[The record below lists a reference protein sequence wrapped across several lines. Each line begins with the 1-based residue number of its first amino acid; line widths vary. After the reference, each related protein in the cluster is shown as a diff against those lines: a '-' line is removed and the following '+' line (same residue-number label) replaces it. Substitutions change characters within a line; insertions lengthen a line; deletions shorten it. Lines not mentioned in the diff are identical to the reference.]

1 MFTTRKAP
9 TRSSSDK
16 RKDERGSR
24 PRFFKKKVCKFCTE
38 RMKIDYKEPELLLK
52 FMTEKGKI
60 VPRRISG
67 NCSKHQRAVA
77 CQIRRARF
85 IALVPFQTD

>member
-9 TRSSSDK
+9 TRSSSDDK
-16 RKDERGSR
+16 RKKDDRK

-38 RMKIDYKEPELLLK
+38 KMRVDYKEPDLLLK

-67 NCSKHQRAVA
+67 NCSKHQRALA
-77 CQIRRARF
+77 SDIRRARF

>member
-9 TRSSSDK
+9 TRSSRDDK
-16 RKDERGSR
+16 RKKDDRK

>member
-9 TRSSSDK
+9 TRSSSDDK
-16 RKDERGSR
+16 RKKDDRK

-38 RMKIDYKEPELLLK
+38 KMRIDYKEPDLLLK

-67 NCSKHQRAVA
+67 NCSKHQRALA
-77 CQIRRARF
+77 IDIRRARF